1 MQEKINKNFHNDKI
15 LIEGFQ
21 CICLSVILIKS
32 VYMTSKNYYPHVF
45 LEECKYVVKEDK
57 IPGYITDDT

>member
-1 MQEKINKNFHNDKI
+1 MREKINKNFHNDKI
-15 LIEGFQ
+15 LIEGFH
-21 CICLSVILIKS
+21 CICLPVILIKS
-32 VYMTSKNYYPHVF
+32 VYMTGKNYYPHVF